1 MASRAPESH
10 LFVLFGAT
18 GDLTQRKILPVLYQ
32 LSAGG
37 KWPAGSRVLGVA
49 RRPFDDATFRSMALS
64 WLTGSK
70 TADPERLRAFCD
82 STLFYQSLPDE
93 GPTSF
98 SALRQ
103 RIEGLE
109 KQLSLPGNRVL
120 YLALPVQAFAP
131 TLTGLGTAGLHR
143 GPGWTRVVIEKPF
156 GWDLGSAEALNRL
169 AHQYFEEKQ
178 IFRIDHYLGKET
190 VQNLLVFRFANMFI
204 ESLWSRERIGQVEIT
219 VAESLG
225 VEARAASYEKSGAL
239 RDMIQNHATQVLT
252 LVAME
257 PPATRTE
264 DSIRNEKVKV
274 LQSVVRLAA
283 GDLVRGQYTAGA
295 IGGDTVPGYREEAGV
310 APQSETETFVALRLK
325 IANWRWQDV
334 PFFLRTGKR
343 LPAKAT
349 RVVLTFK
356 APPVSFFQTSTEYEA
371 SPDRISILIQPDEGF
386 ELAFEIKVPGRE
398 IRVQTHRMKFRYV
411 DVFGQLADGYETL
424 LTDVMLGDP
433 TLFVRADEVEESWR
447 LYDSALRDP
456 PPLRFYPAGSWGPA
470 EAERLVREWGY
481 RWYLE

>member
-1 MASRAPESH
+1 MPTPPPEPH
-10 LFVLFGAT
+10 LFVVFGAT
-18 GDLTQRKILPVLYQ
+18 GDLMQRKLLPVLYSLQ
-32 LSAGG
+32 ASG
-37 KWPAGSRVLGVA
+37 KMPEGSRILGVA
-49 RRPFDDATFRSMALS
+49 RRPLTDASFRALCTS
-64 WLTGSK
+64 ALQAAKSGSDK
-70 TADPERLRAFCD
+70 LIQSFVQER
-82 STLFYQSLPDE
+82 LFYQSV
-93 GPTSF
+93 PTEATADF
-98 SALRQ
+98 VALRQ
-103 RIEGLE
+103 RVEQIEKASGL
-109 KQLSLPGNRVL
+109 SGNRIF
-120 YLALPVQAFAP
+120 YLALPLEAFGP
-131 TLTGLGTAGLHR
+131 TITGLGEAKLNPA
-143 GPGWTRVVIEKPF
+143 PGWTRLVIEKPF
-156 GWDLGSAEALNRL
+156 GRDLASAQALNTLVHR
-169 AHQYFEEKQ
+169 YFDEGQ
-178 IFRIDHYLGKET
+178 VYRIDHYLGKET

-481 RWYLE
+481 RWYVE